1 MSESTGSQGVPNPTH
16 DAATS
21 DATKPAADAPPAS
34 APGTA
39 TAAAN
44 TPAAATNTTST
55 TNAAKPA
62 APAPSTAGAAKPAG
76 KLTATGTVKGA
87 GGLYKAQYSRGVDV
101 LDKGI
106 EKLGAKGMAKSALKI
121 GARAV
126 PGIGTVVG
134 LGFAA
139 QDLKDGDVVGALLN
153 TIGAIPGPIGWIGL
167 GAGQAWEAF
176 GPDWHLWGNGGA
188 GYGLWDAPDG
198 TSTHMLPAA
207 ASEAAGV
214 REVDAALATV
224 QRNIFGFE
232 DGPNGSVWNSNP
244 PAALTLDTPQVEA
257 AVKTWLTGIA
267 DLFHQMDQT
276 MAQSGEPYFEQY
288 RQKLAPHFSAIAAL
302 PDKVPEVMAQLRA
315 GSKAAESAYDAL
327 LAANRNAR
335 NQLTDHGALTDQSPA
350 TTLKNTLETE
360 LTKVQ
365 AAADKLATV
374 FDGPIPAPVQARSAT
389 ASPHDK
395 TATTPVTAHPSPL
408 APTPPSPTSPSVK
421 DTGTSDKSDLG
432 NLLSKLGQTPP
443 AGSMGTPMGAPST
456 GSGGGGTPLNS
467 PASSKPDSEPKK
479 LLDDDKDHKKRE
491 DRKPEPLT
499 AVKSDTAKPASTA
512 PVTAGTAPA
521 APVTG
526 VPPTAKPAVAPEQS
540 REVQVKDRKVT
551 FPDAK
556 SAKLAQVLA
565 AADPTHPVSLADAAA
580 QAGLKPP
587 VPGQDLGQQVAP
599 VDAKPGDILDTGDK
613 KFMLLGDGAFYDLSE
628 YKVVDASALPQDM
641 GERAAYFHLEDAGA
655 ASSPVSGQAPAAT
668 TFDVPGGT
676 PEPHVPADGS
686 PASPAAPAGAPADPA
701 VAPESGT
708 QAIPSVGTPGVP
720 RQGEGGPANA
730 AATDTGTGTDV
741 PSSTAPRL
749 DPGAVK

>member
-1 MSESTGSQGVPNPTH
+1 MSESEGAKGVPNPTH
-16 DAATS
+16 DAAT
-21 DATKPAADAPPAS
+21 ATNPPVATTNTAASTNPPAA
-34 APGTA
+34 TTN
-39 TAAAN
+39 TAAS
-44 TPAAATNTTST
+44 TNST
-55 TNAAKPA
+55 KPA
-62 APAPSTAGAAKPAG
+62 APASSAGAAKPAG
-76 KLTATGTVKGA
+76 KLTPTGTVRGA
-87 GGLYKAQYSRGVDV
+87 SGLIKAQYSRGVEI
-101 LDKGI
+101 LDKGV
-106 EKLGAKGMAKSALKI
+106 EKTAATGMTKSALKI
-121 GARAV
+121 GARAI

-153 TIGAIPGPIGWIGL
+153 TVGAIPGPIGWIGL

-176 GPDWHLWGNGGA
+176 GPDWHLWGSGRT
-188 GYGLWDAPDG
+188 GYGMWDAPDG
-198 TSTHMLPAA
+198 TSTHMLPAT
-207 ASEAAGV
+207 ASDAAGV

-244 PAALTLDTPQVEA
+244 PAALTLDTPTVEA
-257 AVKTWLTGIA
+257 AVKSWLTGIA

-302 PDKVPEVMAQLRA
+302 PDKVPEIMVQLRA

-327 LAANRNAR
+327 LSANRNAR
-335 NQLTDHGALTDQSPA
+335 NQLTDHGALTDSAPA
-350 TTLKNTLETE
+350 TALKNTLEAE
-360 LTKVQ
+360 LTKIQ

-374 FDGPIPAPVQARSAT
+374 FDGAIPAPVTARSAT
-389 ASPHDK
+389 TNMHDK
-395 TATTPVTAHPSPL
+395 TATTPITAHPAPLVPAAVSP
-408 APTPPSPTSPSVK
+408 AGPSLK
-421 DTGTSDKSDLG
+421 DAGKGDKSDLG
-432 NLLSKLGQTPP
+432 NLLSKLGQTPS
-443 AGSMGTPMGAPST
+443 AGPMGAPMGAPST
-456 GSGGGGTPLNS
+456 GSGGGGTPLSGPTS
-467 PASSKPDSEPKK
+467 PKPDSEPKK

-499 AVKSDTAKPASTA
+499 AVKSDTAKPAAAA
-512 PVTAGTAPA
+512 PVTAGAAPT

-526 VPPTAKPAVAPEQS
+526 VAPAAKPAAAPEQS
-540 REVQVKDRKVT
+540 KEVQVKDRKVT

-628 YKVVDASALPQDM
+628 YKVIDASALPQNM

-676 PEPHVPADGS
+676 PEPHVPVNGS
-686 PASPAAPAGAPADPA
+686 PEA
-701 VAPESGT
+701 GT
-708 QAIPSVGTPGVP
+708 QAIPSVGSPGVP

-730 AATDTGTGTDV
+730 AATDTGTGPDV
-741 PSSTAPRL
+741 PSSAAPRL

>member
-244 PAALTLDTPQVEA
+244 LGGTDPGYPAGRSRGENVADRYRGLVPSNGSDHGPVRGAL
-257 AVKTWLTGIA
+257 
-267 DLFHQMDQT
+267 
-276 MAQSGEPYFEQY
+276 
-288 RQKLAPHFSAIAAL
+288 
-302 PDKVPEVMAQLRA
+302 LRA
-315 GSKAAESAYDAL
+315 VPPEAGPAL
-327 LAANRNAR
+327 FGDRGTAR
-335 NQLTDHGALTDQSPA
+335 QSP
-350 TTLKNTLETE
+350 
-360 LTKVQ
+360 
-365 AAADKLATV
+365 
-374 FDGPIPAPVQARSAT
+374 
-389 ASPHDK
+389 
-395 TATTPVTAHPSPL
+395 
-408 APTPPSPTSPSVK
+408 
-421 DTGTSDKSDLG
+421 
-432 NLLSKLGQTPP
+432 
-443 AGSMGTPMGAPST
+443 
-456 GSGGGGTPLNS
+456 
-467 PASSKPDSEPKK
+467 
-479 LLDDDKDHKKRE
+479 
-491 DRKPEPLT
+491 
-499 AVKSDTAKPASTA
+499 
-512 PVTAGTAPA
+512 
-521 APVTG
+521 
-526 VPPTAKPAVAPEQS
+526 
-540 REVQVKDRKVT
+540 
-551 FPDAK
+551 
-556 SAKLAQVLA
+556 
-565 AADPTHPVSLADAAA
+565 
-580 QAGLKPP
+580 
-587 VPGQDLGQQVAP
+587 
-599 VDAKPGDILDTGDK
+599 
-613 KFMLLGDGAFYDLSE
+613 
-628 YKVVDASALPQDM
+628 
-641 GERAAYFHLEDAGA
+641 
-655 ASSPVSGQAPAAT
+655 
-668 TFDVPGGT
+668 
-676 PEPHVPADGS
+676 
-686 PASPAAPAGAPADPA
+686 
-701 VAPESGT
+701 
-708 QAIPSVGTPGVP
+708 
-720 RQGEGGPANA
+720 
-730 AATDTGTGTDV
+730 
-741 PSSTAPRL
+741 
-749 DPGAVK
+749 